1 MDYLFA
7 AISSVLLNN
16 GDGNVTAAEAPC
28 TTAVTF
34 TVYFRNFV
42 N

>member
-1 MDYLFA
+1 MDYPSA

-16 GDGNVTAAEAPC
+16 GDGNVTAAKDPC

-34 TVYFRNFV
+34 TVYLRNFV

>member
-1 MDYLFA
+1 MGYLFA
-7 AISSVLLNN
+7 AIPSVLLNN

-34 TVYFRNFV
+34 TVYLMNFV